1 LRTLLPFAAI
11 LEILAITIWTGGL
24 AALGFIAAPA
34 IFQTA
39 PSRDSAG
46 RTFGLIL
53 KRFHWVAYAC
63 GVVILLAGVV
73 RWMGSYRM
81 QAAEVVRYIIA
92 LLMLCLTLYSGL
104 VLLRK
109 VEKLRAALADGAKK
123 DDPRRAEFNG
133 LHRRATTL
141 MAFNVL
147 LGFALAAM
155 FALQD

>member
-1 LRTLLPFAAI
+1 MRTLLPFAAM

-24 AALGFIAAPA
+24 TALSFIAAPA

-39 PSRDSAG
+39 SSRESAG

-53 KRFHWVAYAC
+53 KRFHWVAYGC
-63 GVVILLAGVV
+63 GAVILLAGLV
-73 RWMGSYRM
+73 RWAGSYRM
-81 QAAEVVRYIIA
+81 HAAEVVRYIVA
-92 LLMLCLTLYSGL
+92 LLMLGLTLYSGL
-104 VLLRK
+104 IVLRK
-109 VEKLRAALADGAKK
+109 VEKLHAALADGAKK

>member
-1 LRTLLPFAAI
+1 MRTLLPFAAI
-11 LEILAITIWTGGL
+11 LEILAITLWTGGL
-24 AALGFIAAPA
+24 AVLSFIAAPA

-39 PSRDSAG
+39 PSRDNAG

-53 KRFHWVAYAC
+53 KRFHWVAYGC
-63 GVVILLAGVV
+63 GIVILLAGGV
-73 RWMGSYRM
+73 RWAGSYRM

-92 LLMLCLTLYSGL
+92 LLMLCLTFYSGF
-104 VLLRK
+104 VLLQK
-109 VEKLRAALADGAKK
+109 IEKLREALADGAKK
-123 DDPRRAEFNG
+123 DDPRRPEFND

-155 FALQD
+155 FALRD

>member
-1 LRTLLPFAAI
+1 LRVLLPFAAI
-11 LEILAITIWTGGL
+11 LEILAITLWTGGL
-24 AALGFIAAPA
+24 AALSFITAPA

-53 KRFHWVAYAC
+53 KRFHWVAYGC
-63 GVVILLAGVV
+63 GIVILLAGGV
-73 RWMGSYRM
+73 RWAGSYRM
-81 QAAEVVRYIIA
+81 QAAEVVRCIIA
-92 LLMLCLTLYSGL
+92 LLMLCLTFYSGL

-109 VEKLRAALADGAKK
+109 IEKLREALAGGATK
-123 DDPRRAEFNG
+123 DDLPRAEFNS

-147 LGFALAAM
+147 LGFALAAL

>member
-1 LRTLLPFAAI
+1 MRSLLPFAAM

-24 AALGFIAAPA
+24 AALSFIAAPA

-39 PSRDSAG
+39 PSRESAG

-53 KRFHWVAYAC
+53 KRFHWVAYGC
-63 GVVILLAGVV
+63 GVVVLLAGGL
-73 RWMGSYRM
+73 RWAGSYRL
-81 QAAEVVRYIIA
+81 QAAEVVRYVIA
-92 LLMLCLTLYSGL
+92 LLMLCLSLYSGL

-109 VEKLRAALADGAKK
+109 IEKLREALANGATK

-147 LGFALAAM
+147 LGFALAAL
-155 FALQD
+155 FALDD